1 MQVIVVWP
9 HSSTAWKHEACVP
22 PCSLTARFNL
32 GSDSLSP
39 ITARNQVK
47 YLSYMGLQPK
57 TAGMTE
63 QVQTELL
70 RLRFLTNVLELHVCY
85 NLNSTAF
92 FFFYRAIRSHGRH
105 YFFKYVKLPQLRP
118 RRIWYAI
125 TQNTLSSM
133 EASTYRLP
141 LRLIIGP
148 HDDLGYVKCTKWL
161 TKTLVYDDRLGYW
174 DSSLC

>member
-1 MQVIVVWP
+1 
-9 HSSTAWKHEACVP
+9 
-22 PCSLTARFNL
+22 
-32 GSDSLSP
+32 
-39 ITARNQVK
+39 
-47 YLSYMGLQPK
+47 MGLQPK

-92 FFFYRAIRSHGRH
+92 FIFFTELLDPMVGIT
-105 YFFKYVKLPQLRP
+105 FFKYVKLPQLRP

-148 HDDLGYVKCTKWL
+148 HDDLGYVKCTK
-161 TKTLVYDDRLGYW
+161 
-174 DSSLC
+174 